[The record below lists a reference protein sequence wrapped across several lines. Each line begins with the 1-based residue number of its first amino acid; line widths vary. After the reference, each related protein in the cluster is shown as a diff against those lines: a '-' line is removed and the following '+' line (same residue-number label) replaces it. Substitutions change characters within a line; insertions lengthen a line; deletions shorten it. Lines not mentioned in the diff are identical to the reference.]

1 MANNGPWEE
10 HRRDVLNRLQKVEK
24 TLEGQDDKLDKT
36 LLCLAELKTDKKW
49 AGKIIVGLS
58 SLMAL
63 LVTLAVNWL
72 KG

>member
-1 MANNGPWEE
+1 MPEENGWRE
-10 HRRDVLNRLQKVEK
+10 HKRDVLNRLAKVE
-24 TLEGQDDKLDKT
+24 TRLEGQDDKLDIIIVT
-36 LLCLAELKTDKKW
+36 QAELKTDKKW

-58 SLMAL
+58 SLMAF